1 METKNGF
8 FIKDLRIVSNR
19 TLKDIILV
27 DNLVHSFGLQVDNGI
42 PILEYK
48 NDEKDVELLHVG
60 EMLMEAKEEDD
71 VRKYIQKK
79 INLKGLIEV
88 EEKAFEE

>member
-48 NDEKDVELLHVG
+48 NNEKDTELLHVG
-60 EMLMEAKEEDD
+60 DMLMEAKDEDD
-71 VRKYIQKK
+71 VRKFIQKR
-79 INLKGLIEV
+79 IALQGLI
-88 EEKAFEE
+88 